1 MAGWKE
7 ELGLEN
13 VSPFSRPMTS
23 GPNDVF
29 VREDE
34 LGNKTYRTLLGQEYT
49 IRPATPEESKT
60 TRTRVED
67 WAKTGMP
74 LPSGE
79 QVLEAVKNIPSE
91 AINSVDRVMKGEG
104 TVGEAI
110 GFVPATGALAAVG
123 SVGKAVDPTVARMFF
138 GAPKNVA
145 EEATKM
151 LDSGFTEQEIAGRL
165 GVWQDPKSQK
175 WLVETDDSNFDITP
189 YARVQGAVSNPR
201 DINLTPIDKAISG
214 TNILND
220 IPELQS
226 YNVGIVQPEMFKAW
240 NFPDGTMGVHDR
252 DFEQIFTLRD
262 DDRSTV
268 LHEIQHAV
276 DSIELRD
283 AGANPDKVYAD
294 LAQVVD
300 NLPNEAKLWLNAKES
315 LSATEQNI
323 SSSVQERNAYLK
335 RIESGIFP
343 DNVSSQERVDQ
354 LTDFITQEKGRRNEL
369 KSSIK
374 EVEQYDPD
382 LYKNLEQLQSKL
394 KTSLTKLNEA
404 AHPIYERNEGETR
417 ARIVQARADM
427 KPEERYSTNNP
438 LKATEETWS
447 QYDLT
452 KLLRNVQN
460 SLDQRSGIPDP
471 WANVGTPTQGPN
483 TSVVPFPKKGMSFD
497 VYYDAANWMDFDNR
511 MYTRPS
517 EVQNKL
523 YKETISFTNPLV
535 VKTKKEAAE
544 RLGVPVNQ
552 IKYAA
557 QDRNYDGIVIQDKN
571 STVKD
576 FIDLRADD
584 GSWTDQ
590 RATRVTKDTE
600 KLANADFSHQ
610 DFVKLQN
617 AMEGRINFY
626 DAFDFPET
634 DPARQADKINNII
647 YDLKKEFPEW
657 ADEIEVDPE
666 AFITA
671 VEERSQKN
679 TPRIEETFRPQSEPK
694 FAEGG
699 AVENVDPVSG
709 NPVPTGSLP
718 EEVRDD
724 VDAKLSQGEYVLP
737 ADVVRFFGLAQIESL
752 VSKAKEGL
760 AQMEAKGRIG
770 GEQEGDLPFSAEE
783 LQAVDEAPMEQAPA
797 QPVQAPTEVR
807 MAEGG
812 VVLPTD
818 ANTRRTG
825 LVVGPQSGPI
835 NGSSSLPSWM
845 LQFGS
850 PGGATAP
857 TPEVTPDATK
867 LVKEN
872 QAGQNKAGIDQ
883 GPTGMAGSV
892 NTWSPKDFVNYAAQ
906 RNSPV
911 NKGIETAIGMAIP
924 LGGLLTKARQNYL
937 EKNVPK
943 TMEQMLETGKDLQG
957 NVLSVTQREDLQEA
971 YNRIATEP
979 AKASPLSRVG
989 EGVKYSLG
997 IGSSPANYTSRTASG
1012 GQSDKTATLSTNR
1025 PNQKPAITATKA
1037 PSTLTR
1043 GSSAAPSRS
1052 TSTSNQ
1058 PKVSGGKPGLARG
1071 GLITKRNK

>member
-34 LGNKTYRTLLGQEYT
+34 LGNKTYRTSQGQEYT

-79 QVLEAVKNIPSE
+79 QVLEVVKNIPSE

-110 GFVPATGALAAVG
+110 GFVPATSAVG
-123 SVGKAVDPTVARMFF
+123 VASNVGK
-138 GAPKNVA
+138 
-145 EEATKM
+145 
-151 LDSGFTEQEIAGRL
+151 
-165 GVWQDPKSQK
+165 
-175 WLVETDDSNFDITP
+175 
-189 YARVQGAVSNPR
+189 
-201 DINLTPIDKAISG
+201 
-214 TNILND
+214 
-220 IPELQS
+220 
-226 YNVGIVQPEMFKAW
+226 
-240 NFPDGTMGVHDR
+240 
-252 DFEQIFTLRD
+252 
-262 DDRSTV
+262 
-268 LHEIQHAV
+268 
-276 DSIELRD
+276 
-283 AGANPDKVYAD
+283 
-294 LAQVVD
+294 
-300 NLPNEAKLWLNAKES
+300 
-315 LSATEQNI
+315 
-323 SSSVQERNAYLK
+323 
-335 RIESGIFP
+335 
-343 DNVSSQERVDQ
+343 
-354 LTDFITQEKGRRNEL
+354 
-369 KSSIK
+369 
-374 EVEQYDPD
+374 
-382 LYKNLEQLQSKL
+382 
-394 KTSLTKLNEA
+394 
-404 AHPIYERNEGETR
+404 
-417 ARIVQARADM
+417 
-427 KPEERYSTNNP
+427 
-438 LKATEETWS
+438 
-447 QYDLT
+447 
-452 KLLRNVQN
+452 
-460 SLDQRSGIPDP
+460 SLD
-471 WANVGTPTQGPN
+471 
-483 TSVVPFPKKGMSFD
+483 TSVVSAMGAKPSNVVKFPNKGLSFD

-571 STVKD
+571 SAVKD

-679 TPRIEETFRPQSEPK
+679 TPRIEEKFNPQQVKVREDNVFRGNGPVTTSLDKATKPFAVRLTGESQIEDMINSGLVRPKEGGYGQDQKAILYFGEMDEPVPTSVFTKPKEDPNKNYTIVMDSAKVAGREGPIRLDELQHVWTTRDGKLVDVLPEILIKNRSYKPK

-1043 GSSAAPSRS
+1043 SSSAAPSRS